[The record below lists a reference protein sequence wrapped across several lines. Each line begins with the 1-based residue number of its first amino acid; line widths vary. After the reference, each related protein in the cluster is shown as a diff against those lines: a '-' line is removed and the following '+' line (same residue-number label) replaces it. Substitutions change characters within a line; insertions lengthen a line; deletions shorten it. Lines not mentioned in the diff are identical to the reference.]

1 LSPEVTSQQDHLER
15 NRREWNTWAPD
26 WVEPGRKAWAQEQI
40 TWGSLEIPE
49 SDVGVLGDVAGKN
62 VIELG
67 CGTAY
72 WSAWLARRSADVV
85 GLDLSDRQ
93 LQTARTLQREFE
105 LDFPLIHANAEQAPL
120 RDASFDL
127 AISEYGASI
136 WADPYAWIP
145 EASRLLR
152 PGGQLIFLVNG
163 TFLMLCSP
171 DEDEVVPAGDR
182 LLRPYFG
189 MHRSEWKS
197 DNSVDFHLPHGEW
210 IKLLRANGFAIEA
223 LIELQ
228 ATPNAEPNRFNL
240 FTPEW
245 EHHWPAEEIWKARK
259 R

>member
-1 LSPEVTSQQDHLER
+1 
-15 NRREWNTWAPD
+15 
-26 WVEPGRKAWAQEQI
+26 
-40 TWGSLEIPE
+40 
-49 SDVGVLGDVAGKN
+49 
-62 VIELG
+62 
-67 CGTAY
+67 
-72 WSAWLARRSADVV
+72 
-85 GLDLSDRQ
+85 
-93 LQTARTLQREFE
+93 
-105 LDFPLIHANAEQAPL
+105 
-120 RDASFDL
+120 
-127 AISEYGASI
+127 
-136 WADPYAWIP
+136 
-145 EASRLLR
+145 
-152 PGGQLIFLVNG
+152 
-163 TFLMLCSP
+163 MLCSP

-245 EHHWPAEEIWKARK
+245 AHQWPAEEIWKARK